1 MGCKG
6 SRFQFPPRRQ
16 IKSTGELKKS
26 LLVFLFRA
34 PVLENSPHIS
44 PHKLMGCDDLAGHGV
59 TQTHAPL
66 ASDVVLPCKISIA
79 SARSC
84 AWPSTACFLP
94 LGPCIRPDWYGSKRS
109 PGWQRRVGKRSG
121 WTAVGPSRI
130 DPAVSRV

>member
-6 SRFQFPPRRQ
+6 SRVRIPPPRP
-16 IKSTGELKKS
+16 IKSPVYPHKS
-26 LLVFLFRA
+26 YPVFLFRA

-84 AWPSTACFLP
+84 AWPSTALFLP

-109 PGWQRRVGKRSG
+109 PRCEGRSGKRSG
-121 WTAVGPSRI
+121 WTSVGPSRN